1 MSEVLPFVLPG
12 MMFFWV
18 MFLGQGPFQEVIYEK
33 ESHIMARILASP
45 VTTSQF
51 ILAKMIR
58 CFLLCGLV
66 LLALALVTA
75 LLFGLHW
82 GNPLKLAGVVAACAF
97 SITGLLALILALAR
111 TREQANVMSSVIL
124 LILAML
130 GGNMFPLENL
140 PTMMQAIGRMIP
152 NHWAV
157 VALQGSLRAKPMAE
171 LLTPLGGLLAVGA
184 FGSVVGYF
192 LFQRQLARG
201 GRQ

>member
-18 MFLGQGPFQEVIYEK
+18 MFLGQGPFQEVLHEK
-33 ESHIMARILASP
+33 ETHVLARILASP
-45 VTTSQF
+45 VTASQF
-51 ILAKMIR
+51 IVAKMVR
-58 CFLLCGLV
+58 SFLLCGLV

-75 LLFGLHW
+75 LLFGIRW

-97 SITGLLALILALAR
+97 SITGLLALIYSLAR

-130 GGNMFPLENL
+130 GGNMFPFENL
-140 PTMMQAIGRMIP
+140 PAVMQAIGRGIP
-152 NHWAV
+152 NRWAV
-157 VALQGSLRAKPMAE
+157 VALQGLLRAKPMAE
-171 LLTPLGGLLAVGA
+171 LLTPVAGLLAVGVLGCMA
-184 FGSVVGYF
+184 AYF
-192 LFQRQLARG
+192 LFKRQLARG